1 METTKAPS
9 PTRAARTGVSDE
21 VATDPGI
28 QRDAD
33 TYWPAVSEGDNT
45 LRARTCKHEGV
56 ARLFADICRLE
67 PGDAV
72 EVVARLRA
80 EPFEDARAQQA
91 LDDLLTLVA
100 SSASCPRTGRPSH
113 PPHTQ

>member
-9 PTRAARTGVSDE
+9 PTRAARAVVSDE

-28 QRDAD
+28 QRDTD
-33 TYWPAVSEGDNT
+33 TYWPTVSEGDNT
-45 LRARTCKHEGV
+45 PFTRACKHEGV
-56 ARLFADICRLE
+56 ARLFADICKLE

-72 EVVARLRA
+72 EVAARLRA
-80 EPFEDARAQQA
+80 EPFEDARIQQA
-91 LDDLLTLVA
+91 LDDLLILVS

-113 PPHTQ
+113 PLQPR